1 MIDMNDD
8 SSISA
13 SGLNIEII
21 YRGASLLEF
30 TFKPNEEGTWN
41 LEVDPEKE
49 QMFSAEISASC
60 TFNFLA
66 SFDYLDM
73 NTTHPSLQ
81 TLPTHSFSFSGKHVR
96 IHEYVLLHVSPT
108 KKNDKLFVIW
118 KMGR

>member
-1 MIDMNDD
+1 MNDD

-81 TLPTHSFSFSGKHVR
+81 TLPGQPISSSYSFSHF
-96 IHEYVLLHVSPT
+96 IILLESTSMFCSFHT
-108 KKNDKLFVIW
+108 LH
-118 KMGR
+118 

>member
-1 MIDMNDD
+1 MVDMNDD

-49 QMFSAEISASC
+49 QLFSAEISATC

-81 TLPTHSFSFSGKHVR
+81 TLPGQPISSRDLFIFTFHHFVR
-96 IHEYVLLHVSPT
+96 DNINIL
-108 KKNDKLFVIW
+108 
-118 KMGR
+118 